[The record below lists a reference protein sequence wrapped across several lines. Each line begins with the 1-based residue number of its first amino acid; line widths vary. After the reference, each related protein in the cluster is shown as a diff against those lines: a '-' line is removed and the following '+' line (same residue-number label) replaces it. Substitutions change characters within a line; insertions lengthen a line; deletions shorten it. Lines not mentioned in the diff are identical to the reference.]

1 MQGMIGHHLQAV
13 EMTALIG
20 ARTSRADIQ
29 LLGRRIEAS
38 QVDEIKMMGD
48 WLKARGAPIPDTHAH
63 HESGAMLMPG
73 MLTAD
78 EMTRLADAKG
88 AEFDRLF
95 LVFMIK
101 HHEGAL
107 VMVEELFDSEGAGQ
121 QSDIFAFASDV
132 DTDQR
137 MEISRMTAM
146 LKERE
151 P

>member
-1 MQGMIGHHLQAV
+1 MQGMIGHHRQAV
-13 EMTALIG
+13 EMTALIA

-29 LLGRRIEAS
+29 MLGKRIEAS
-38 QVDEIKMMGD
+38 QVDEIKMMDD
-48 WLKARGAPIPDTHAH
+48 WLRARGEPVPDPHAH
-63 HESGAMLMPG
+63 HAADARLMPG
-73 MLTAD
+73 MLTAE
-78 EMTRLADAKG
+78 EMKRLSDSQG
-88 AEFDRLF
+88 GEFDRLF
-95 LVFMIK
+95 LEFMIR

-107 VMVEELFDSEGAGQ
+107 VMVEELFASDGAGQ

-132 DTDQR
+132 DADQR